1 MYHYDIKL
9 KNNITDALVSVYAC
23 VHDSCMILIANI
35 QINTQCIHIYTH
47 IETQASV
54 NNTYDSP
61 VKFTN
66 QCNDNL
72 TKSIL
77 VGSYLKGISPHA
89 LTPANILLIKA

>member
-1 MYHYDIKL
+1 MCTWY
-9 KNNITDALVSVYAC
+9 
-23 VHDSCMILIANI
+23 IANI
-35 QINTQCIHIYTH
+35 HINTQCIYTYAH

-72 TKSIL
+72 IVKSIL
-77 VGSYLKGISPHA
+77 VGSYLKAILPHT
-89 LTPANILLIKA
+89 LTPTNILLIKA